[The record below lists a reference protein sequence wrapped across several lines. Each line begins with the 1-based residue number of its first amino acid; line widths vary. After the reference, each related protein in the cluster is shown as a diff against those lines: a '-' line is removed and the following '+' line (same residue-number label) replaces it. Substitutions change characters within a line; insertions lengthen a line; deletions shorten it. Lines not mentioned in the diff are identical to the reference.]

1 MTSMKLTPA
10 QATSTAIWPAPGSGT
25 GSSATRVALAS
36 GAGLSKTSARITAAS
51 QPRRPGI
58 DQPFRRSLKRSGGGQ
73 APGVGEPDVTPVRRA
88 RRKKKPRYAGLSP
101 CAEEDSNLHP
111 VIPDQALN
119 LARLPIPP
127 SARAARPSIALAG

>member
-73 APGVGEPDVTPVRRA
+73 APGVGEPDVTPVGEREERKSPA
-88 RRKKKPRYAGLSP
+88 RQGF
-101 CAEEDSNLHP
+101 HH
-111 VIPDQALN
+111 
-119 LARLPIPP
+119 
-127 SARAARPSIALAG
+127 